1 MGVQVTINNI
11 TGQTPYDIYVCQVD
25 GSGCFYISTINNS
38 SFPYIFDIPSPYDL
52 SPNYMVK
59 AIDANNCIISG
70 NSTVIS

>member
-25 GSGCFYISTINNS
+25 GSGCFYISTIGS
-38 SFPYIFDIPSPYDL
+38 TFPYVFDIPSPYDV

-70 NSTVIS
+70 TSTVIS